1 MFQKQ
6 AKSTRM
12 TTSAIL
18 KYASDGHFTIP
29 WSDTTNT
36 GRSCDSNNMVAVEQ
50 PLSQYVVFNAYAINT
65 INYAPNLRSR
75 AVVPTAQGYDAV
87 PEYPIVSENKD
98 WLK

>member
-1 MFQKQ
+1 M
-6 AKSTRM
+6 A
-12 TTSAIL
+12 
-18 KYASDGHFTIP
+18 D
-29 WSDTTNT
+29 
-36 GRSCDSNNMVAVEQ
+36 VEQ

-75 AVVPTAQGYDAV
+75 AVVPTAQAYDAV